1 MFHID
6 FILFITYLFKL
17 SMISFLFIFFVQ
29 LRIYRNDKKLQKK
42 KLSDSKNPEIAK
54 IFLISLIIF
63 VVHCFIPLDEWKTH
77 FSRGQTV
84 VLTKNTLKFP
94 QELWKCLE
102 VWIVL
107 FYNHTNNKI
116 TNPTSSKYSVKL
128 ILVTFLFSI
137 FVK

>member
-17 SMISFLFIFFVQ
+17 PIYDFILVHFFVQ

-63 VVHCFIPLDEWKTH
+63 VVHCFIPLDE
-77 FSRGQTV
+77 
-84 VLTKNTLKFP
+84 
-94 QELWKCLE
+94 
-102 VWIVL
+102 
-107 FYNHTNNKI
+107 
-116 TNPTSSKYSVKL
+116 
-128 ILVTFLFSI
+128 
-137 FVK
+137 